1 MDHVEILKHLISFDT
16 SVPPGNNYA
25 ETVDYLVPLFQQVGF
40 QTQKIEIP
48 TEFASGREGRVAL
61 LCHRR
66 DETKPRLLFYAHID
80 VVPAQGW
87 DAFNPRIE
95 NGKIYGRGAADMK
108 GSIPAL
114 LLALE
119 SYKDKQL
126 KYNTTVMVT
135 TDEEINQA
143 DQLRYL
149 RQFLEPIKG
158 AYFFDLDSNFGYVS
172 IASLGALQ
180 MDILV
185 KGKSVH
191 SGLSNLGE
199 NAIEKASLLMNALMK
214 LKSKVARRKSKVRAH
229 PNTGLDRMV
238 ARLNI
243 NMIQGGL
250 KVNIIPDE
258 CQISID
264 RRLIPEENISDARK
278 EILDTLSGVED
289 VKWEI
294 AGEFAIPTVP
304 PLDDPIADQLEDV
317 MNQVIGVRGKYG
329 EMGSG
334 DLANI
339 VGNEWEGKEFGMG
352 VIRTE
357 SNIHGKDEFVYV
369 KDIEDLGEVIYH
381 FLND

>member
-1 MDHVEILKHLISFDT
+1 MDHIQILKDLISFDT
-16 SVPPGNNYA
+16 SVPPGNNYV
-25 ETVDYLVPLFQQVGF
+25 ETVDYLAPLFKQVGF
-40 QTQKIEIP
+40 LTEKIAIP
-48 TEFASGREGRVAL
+48 PEFASGREGRIAL
-61 LCHRR
+61 LCHRH
-66 DETKPRLLFYAHID
+66 DHTKPRLLFYAHID

-87 DAFNPRIE
+87 DAFNPKIE
-95 NGKIYGRGAADMK
+95 NGKIYGRGSADMK

-119 SYKDKQL
+119 KIKDQPL

-149 RQFLEPIKG
+149 RQFLLPVEG
-158 AYFFDLDSNFGYVS
+158 AYFFDLDTNFGYVS

-199 NAIEKASLLMNALMK
+199 NAVEKASLIMNALMK
-214 LKSKVARRKSKVRAH
+214 LKLRVARRKSKVRAH
-229 PNTGLDRMV
+229 PDTGLDYMV
-238 ARLNI
+238 TRLNL

-250 KVNIIPDE
+250 KVNIIPDQ

-264 RRLIPEENISDARK
+264 RRLIPEENIADARK
-278 EILDTLSGVED
+278 EILDVLSAVPD
-289 VKWEI
+289 VTWEI
-294 AGEFAIPTVP
+294 ASEFAIPTVP
-304 PLDDPIADQLEDV
+304 PLDDPIIDKLDDI
-317 MNQVIGVRGKYG
+317 MYQVIGKRGKYG

-334 DLANI
+334 DLASI
-339 VGNEWEGKEFGMG
+339 VGNEWGGKEFGIG

-357 SNIHGKDEFVYV
+357 SNIHGKDEFVYI
-369 KDIEDLGEVIYH
+369 KDIEDLSEIIYR
-381 FLND
+381 FLE